1 MKKFISLFCAVLLAV
16 SCMLTAS
23 SSETVQDSYTIDY
36 KYRVLSYLDII
47 KDNEMPSDSV
57 SRGAFTVWAMRML
70 GYENEAQNYS
80 GEIRFVDV
88 PMSHYAGAYINTA
101 SQYGFVSGVGDGK
114 FRPEEKIRTAEAI
127 SIVLNAAGWREYTV
141 HKGKYPYSYLSVAR
155 ELKLTDGIKAD
166 SEYMSVSD
174 IMTLLYNSLSLHY
187 LEASEFGSGSYTLSS
202 EKSDT
207 VLMRLKNSE
216 LYEGTVTAD
225 KYTSL
230 TSGTGTGDSGMTEIS
245 GIVYYTDM
253 PVKNLLAKNVVY
265 IINKNEKTKLSF
277 VTEKENKN
285 TVKIASEDFDEIK
298 NSTFYCYKNGA
309 RKAFSLKNGIPV
321 IENGVFKGLYGTSAI
336 KNSDLMFDSGYIT
349 FCDYDSDGKADALIC
364 EKFETVVLEHVSV
377 PNMILYGKYAD
388 KRIELDSDNTETD
401 FYITKDGKETDISSL
416 AENNVLCVARADYN
430 GGTLYNITVS
440 DKKAKG
446 TLESMTTDSKGK
458 AYVTVNGASY
468 RLSED
473 YYKDGTYAKNAEEI
487 ELGAEVTAY
496 LNINGQVAYV
506 EKAMEKEQKG
516 YLTAVKPAD
525 KNFDSA
531 LLLKI
536 FTPSGSFIY
545 PVTAQKLYINGIKS
559 SDPES
564 DLSFSDTGGAKR
576 CNQYIKYKL
585 NTDGEVTEIKTQ
597 YGGFLCDIKST
608 VSHIHPPAAMVNH
621 LYKINSDTVLFSI
634 PENTEDDDEY
644 KALSIDDT
652 VNRDYKLSVY
662 DADSEY
668 NAGAVIIENYDS
680 VMSEYIKSLSSVESR
695 MFLVESISEVYEDSG
710 ETVKLIRGLRNGES
724 QSYKLKS
731 KLDGSG
737 IKPGDAIRII
747 TDSDGYINTVYR
759 EFSRKDNTLFV
770 GNNTISGYREK
781 ANGAAYGPEQ
791 LYLYGIADKT
801 QKGKNV
807 FSQVG
812 DSLRRL
818 EYSSGKTKVYL
829 FDENEETA
837 KNVSF
842 DDIEEGDV
850 IYAHVHRSIV
860 YEIVIYR

>member
-1 MKKFISLFCAVLLAV
+1 MRQLKKKIFALMGAC
-16 SCMLTAS
+16 
-23 SSETVQDSYTIDY
+23 
-36 KYRVLSYLDII
+36 II
-47 KDNEMPSDSV
+47 M
-57 SRGAFTVWAMRML
+57 
-70 GYENEAQNYS
+70 
-80 GEIRFVDV
+80 
-88 PMSHYAGAYINTA
+88 
-101 SQYGFVSGVGDGK
+101 
-114 FRPEEKIRTAEAI
+114 
-127 SIVLNAAGWREYTV
+127 
-141 HKGKYPYSYLSVAR
+141 
-155 ELKLTDGIKAD
+155 
-166 SEYMSVSD
+166 
-174 IMTLLYNSLSLHY
+174 
-187 LEASEFGSGSYTLSS
+187 
-202 EKSDT
+202 
-207 VLMRLKNSE
+207 
-216 LYEGTVTAD
+216 
-225 KYTSL
+225 
-230 TSGTGTGDSGMTEIS
+230 S
-245 GIVYYTDM
+245 GITAY
-253 PVKNLLAKNVVY
+253 A
-265 IINKNEKTKLSF
+265 
-277 VTEKENKN
+277 
-285 TVKIASEDFDEIK
+285 EDFYNPVYSDPFNNDLFEIVSEVKFSDEIK
-298 NSTFYCYKNGA
+298 KECPDIMGGGTADAGFTVFRYSIVPNPENEQGYGMKYTNIKIDYDGNAYITSREKLNNNGTGEITEPQDGIVKDGLGEYHVVIENEVDPNYNDMRSEFKDINGNLIASLSNWYAVIKYTCGVINVVRDMNSGTLSGDEITYILNPWEANKEYYFKGAIYEFDDNGYAIYNPNNLQECTTDDKYYVIKLKRGIIPSVSYNGEKITFDQ
-309 RKAFSLKNGIPV
+309 IPV

-401 FYITKDGKETDISSL
+401 FNITKDGKETDISAL
-416 AENNVLCVARADYN
+416 TENNVLCVARADYN

-473 YYKDGTYAKNAEEI
+473 YYKNGTYAKNAEEI

-559 SDPES
+559 NDPEN
-564 DLSFSDTGGAKR
+564 DLSFSDTSGAKR

-634 PENTEDDDEY
+634 PENTENDDEY

-710 ETVKLIRGLRNGES
+710 ETVKLIRGLRNGEI

-747 TDSDGYINTVYR
+747 TDSDSYINTVYR

-801 QKGKNV
+801 QKGKNI

-829 FDENEETA
+829 FDEEEKTA